1 MKDII
6 RKKTVK
12 FQLQNRQRKVQINK
26 RILHKFL
33 SELSLMI
40 ESPPE
45 EIGVILVSDKKIK
58 SLNKRFLQKDSPTDT
73 MSFSISK
80 NYGEIIISAVTAEK
94 NAKIYSNSPEEEILY
109 LVIHGFLHLKG
120 YNDYTKNDCL
130 NMKRKQDA
138 IFKKVRGC

>member
-1 MKDII
+1 
-6 RKKTVK
+6 
-12 FQLQNRQRKVQINK
+12 
-26 RILHKFL
+26 
-33 SELSLMI
+33 MI